1 MEAEIE
7 QGTHVS
13 ALFPAAMEKLASKIE
28 SRLRQGQY
36 TVVLWDDI
44 KVNPPKQL
52 KVSPIVMIPQKSCL
66 LRTIFDLSFGIR
78 LANGN

>member
-13 ALFPAAMEKLASKIE
+13 ALFPAAMEKLASEIE

-44 KVNPPKQL
+44 KVNIPNHGGVTHSVDSPKF
-52 KVSPIVMIPQKSCL
+52 L
-66 LRTIFDLSFGIR
+66 LV
-78 LANGN
+78 